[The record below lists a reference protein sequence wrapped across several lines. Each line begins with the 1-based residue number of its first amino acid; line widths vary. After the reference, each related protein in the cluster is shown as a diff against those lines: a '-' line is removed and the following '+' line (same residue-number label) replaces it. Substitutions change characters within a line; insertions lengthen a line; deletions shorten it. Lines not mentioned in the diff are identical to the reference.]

1 MKKMPKLINL
11 FAAVMFGVAGLVIA
25 SPANAVDYIEPSKIC
40 IPMQPAELLKTE
52 SNAELSKAV
61 VDIMNEATAT
71 SKDQAVIDDR
81 RVAWI
86 WATEAKVA
94 CGKAYGYLRANYRD
108 TQTINQ
114 CECFFRRMQHFLY

>member
-1 MKKMPKLINL
+1 MPKPIKM
-11 FAAVMFGVAGLVIA
+11 FAAVMLGVFGLALA
-25 SPANAVDYIEPSKIC
+25 STANAADFVAPTKIC

-52 SNAELSKAV
+52 SNTELSQAV

-71 SKDQAVIDDR
+71 SKDESVVADR

-94 CGKAYGYLRANYRD
+94 CGKAYGFLRANYRD

-114 CECFFRRMQHFLY
+114 CECFFRRMRHYLY

>member
-1 MKKMPKLINL
+1 MVMVRLV
-11 FAAVMFGVAGLVIA
+11 FAAAAIWILGSFVSFT
-25 SPANAVDYIEPSKIC
+25 ANAADFVAPTKIC

-52 SNAELSKAV
+52 SNAELSQAV

-71 SKDQAVIDDR
+71 SKDESVVADR

-94 CGKAYGYLRANYRD
+94 CGKAYGFLRANYRD

-114 CECFFRRMQHFLY
+114 CECFFRRMRHYLY